1 MNQEAPELLAP
12 DYTITMDG
20 RDLTSVLD
28 PRMMRLSV
36 RECRADEA
44 DTLDLVLDDSD
55 GKLEI
60 PKRGAV
66 LSVAIGW
73 SGRALVDKGSFTVNE
88 VEHAGTPDTI
98 TVRARSASMTKGMGE
113 RQEKSW
119 HDQSVGDI
127 VRTIAGRHQLT
138 PKVGDEL
145 GKFKIPHIDQTHES
159 DMSFLTRLAR
169 RFDAVMTVKEGN
181 LLFLPI
187 GTGATMSGQEVP
199 AIALTRQDGDRHRFH
214 VSERENYSAVRAYWH
229 NNGEKKRHSVVVGG
243 EDNHSVKV
251 LPENYASQ
259 AEAERA
265 ATAEFERTKRS
276 QATFNYTMAIGQPE
290 LRPEAPVTLS
300 GWNKPEIDDEDWLVQ
315 QVTHTLDDS
324 GGYTCDMELEILDD
338 PITKRHRSN
347 FRKGGN

>member
-1 MNQEAPELLAP
+1 MNAHSAGFTVTL
-12 DYTITMDG
+12 DG
-20 RDLTSVLD
+20 RDLTSVID
-28 PRMMRLSV
+28 PRLMRLSI

-55 GKLEI
+55 GMLEI

-73 SGRALVDKGSFTVNE
+73 SGQALVPKGSFTVNE

-98 TVRARSASMTKGMGE
+98 TVRARSASMTKGMGQ

-119 HDQSVGDI
+119 HDQTIGDM

-138 PKVGDEL
+138 PKVGDQL
-145 GKFKIPHIDQTHES
+145 GKIKIPHIDQTHES

-169 RFDAVMTVKEGN
+169 RYDAVMTVKEGN

-187 GTGATMSGQEVP
+187 GQGLTMSGQELP
-199 AIALTRQDGDRHRFH
+199 AIELTRRDGDRHRYH
-214 VSERENYSAVRAYWH
+214 ISERENYSAVRAYWH
-229 NNGEKKRHSVVVGG
+229 SNGEKKRHTVVVGG
-243 EDNHSVKV
+243 EDNHNVKV

-259 AEAERA
+259 AEAEAA
-265 ATAEFERTKRS
+265 ATAEFERTRRS
-276 QATFNYTMAIGQPE
+276 QATLNYTLAMGEPA
-290 LRPEAPVTLS
+290 LRPEVPVAVS
-300 GWNKPEIDDEDWLVQ
+300 GFKPEIDDTDWLVQ
-315 QVTHTLDDS
+315 LVTHTLDDS
-324 GGYTCDMELEILDD
+324 GGYTCDLELEVMDD
-338 PITKRHRSN
+338 PVTKRHRSN